1 MSAATER
8 LEQFFDRI
16 SRDASRR
23 AIADAAGLDPSTLT
37 RQLSRGRVP
46 VQTVVAVCRAY
57 DADLVEGFLAAG
69 YVSAAE
75 AERMS
80 SGGSLE
86 SATDEQLV
94 GEILRRRRNGSASA
108 ALTEPLP
115 APHEDD
121 EPGEVVDFGRDSRR
135 GLPAHV
141 PNRVAALYSE
151 VSHHDAD
158 VEREELP

>member
-16 SRDASRR
+16 SRGASRR

-57 DADLVEGFLAAG
+57 GADLVEGFLAAG
-69 YVSAAE
+69 YVSEPE

-94 GEILRRRRNGSASA
+94 GEILRRLQNGSASGT
-108 ALTEPLP
+108 LTEPIP
-115 APHEDD
+115 SPPEGE
-121 EPGEVVDFGRDSRR
+121 EPGDVVEFGRSRR
-135 GLPAHV
+135 PELPAHV
-141 PNRVAALYSE
+141 PQRVAALYSE

>member
-16 SRDASRR
+16 SRDSSRR

-69 YVSAAE
+69 YVSEAE

-86 SATDEQLV
+86 AATDEQLV
-94 GEILRRRRNGSASA
+94 GEILRRLQAGSASA
-108 ALTEPLP
+108 TLTEPI
-115 APHEDD
+115 
-121 EPGEVVDFGRDSRR
+121 PGPQQDLDHAEVVDFRERR
-135 GLPAHV
+135 PELPPHVPAH
-141 PNRVAALYSE
+141 VAALYSD